1 MNRVHRRAFIGL
13 LVLIVVMGT
22 ALFTAA
28 GTLRYWQ
35 AWVFLGLYFMC
46 SLAVTLYLAAHDPA
60 LLARR
65 MRGGPF
71 AEKQVSQK
79 IIMSFAS
86 LGFIALLVVPGFDHR
101 HGWSQMSPAMVAVG
115 EVLFVLGWIGI
126 FFVFR
131 ENSFGSARI
140 ELADDQKVISSG
152 PYAVVRHPMYA
163 TAFVMLLGVSLS
175 LGSWWGVLAMAVI
188 VPAVIWRL
196 LDEENF
202 LATHLAGYADYQAKV
217 RYRLLPPIW

>member
-1 MNRVHRRAFIGL
+1 MNRLHRRAFIGL

-28 GTLRYWQ
+28 GTVRYWQ

-46 SLAVTLYLAAHDPA
+46 SLAVTLYLARHDPA

-71 AEKQVSQK
+71 AEKQLSQK

-86 LGFIALLVVPGFDHR
+86 LGFIALLVVPGLDHR
-101 HGWSQMSPAMVAVG
+101 HGWSQMSPAMVVAG
-115 EVLFVLGWIGI
+115 EILFVLGWIGI

-152 PYAVVRHPMYA
+152 LYAVVRHPMYA
-163 TAFVMLLGVSLS
+163 TALVMLLGVPLS

-188 VPAVIWRL
+188 VPAVVWRL

-202 LATHLAGYADYQAKV
+202 LAAHLAGYVDYQARV

>member
-1 MNRVHRRAFIGL
+1 MNLHVRAFLGL
-13 LVLIVVMGT
+13 LFLIVGMGT
-22 ALFTAA
+22 ALITSA

-35 AWVFLGLYFMC
+35 AWVFLGLYFIC
-46 SLAVTLYLAAHDPA
+46 SLSITLYLAKRDPA

-71 AEKQVSQK
+71 AEKQTSQK

-86 LGFIALLVVPGFDHR
+86 LGFIALLVIPGFDRR
-101 HGWSQMSPAMVAVG
+101 HGWSLMSPAMVVAG
-115 EVLFVLGWIGI
+115 EMVFLLGWIAI

-140 ELADDQKVISSG
+140 ELSDGQKVISSG
-152 PYAVVRHPMYA
+152 PYAWVRHPMYSA
-163 TAFVMLLGVSLS
+163 GLLMLTGMPLS
-175 LGSWWGVLAMAVI
+175 LGSWWGELAMVVI
-188 VPAVIWRL
+188 FPAVILRL
-196 LDEENF
+196 LDEEKF
-202 LATHLAGYADYQAKV
+202 LARHLTGYADYQNRV

>member
-1 MNRVHRRAFIGL
+1 MSRLHVRAFVGL
-13 LVLIVVMGT
+13 LFLIVVMGT
-22 ALFTAA
+22 ALITSA

-35 AWVFLGLYFMC
+35 AWVFLGLYFAC
-46 SLAVTLYLAAHDPA
+46 SLSVTLYLAKHDPA

-65 MRGGPF
+65 LRGGPF
-71 AEKQVSQK
+71 AEKQISQK

-86 LGFIALLVVPGFDHR
+86 VGFIALLVIPGFDHR
-101 HGWSQMSPAMVAVG
+101 HRWSSMSPAMVIAG
-115 EVLFVLGWIGI
+115 EVVFLLGWIAI

-152 PYAVVRHPMYA
+152 PYALVRHPMYSA
-163 TAFVMLLGVSLS
+163 GLLMLTGVPLS
-175 LGSWWGVLAMAVI
+175 LGSWWALLAMAVI
-188 VPAVIWRL
+188 VPAVILRL
-196 LDEENF
+196 LDEERF
-202 LATHLAGYADYQAKV
+202 LAKHLAGYVDYQNRV